1 MRGQTVQ
8 VRLLSGTRDHSESRT
23 AATLLGQPP
32 APVPTIR
39 SCDPI
44 GRGTRIRIWLLEV
57 RILSGARREVR
68 GSSPLRSTQGPVPQR
83 QRPAFVLVA
92 QLAEASDSR
101 SECWGFESLLG
112 HMASYDRALDAA
124 LAAQVRVGITLDELF
139 RQNLGKELPI
149 ELLLRAL
156 EINTQCGFL
165 AARIAEIHLQARGK
179 AT

>member
-1 MRGQTVQ
+1 
-8 VRLLSGTRDHSESRT
+8 
-23 AATLLGQPP
+23 
-32 APVPTIR
+32 
-39 SCDPI
+39 
-44 GRGTRIRIWLLEV
+44 
-57 RILSGARREVR
+57 
-68 GSSPLRSTQGPVPQR
+68 
-83 QRPAFVLVA
+83 
-92 QLAEASDSR
+92 
-101 SECWGFESLLG
+101 
-112 HMASYDRALDAA
+112 MASYDRALDAA